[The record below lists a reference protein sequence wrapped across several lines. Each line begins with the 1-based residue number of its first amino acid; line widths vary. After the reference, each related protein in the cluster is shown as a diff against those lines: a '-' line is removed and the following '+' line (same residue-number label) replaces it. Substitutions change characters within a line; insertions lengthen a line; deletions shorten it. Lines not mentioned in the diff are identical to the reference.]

1 MLTESRRKQY
11 VEVLATHYVDG
22 EVRPR
27 SIHIPLVG
35 EFDIEE
41 VKRVGLTK
49 DHTTHEIAKQYTV
62 VVKGKETH
70 LFEDSGR
77 WFVLMKS

>member
-1 MLTESRRKQY
+1 MLRESRRKQY
-11 VEVLATHYVDG
+11 VEVLATHHIDG
-22 EVRPR
+22 EVRPQMIR
-27 SIHIPLVG
+27 IPLVG
-35 EFDIEE
+35 DFEVEE
-41 VKRVGLTK
+41 VKQVGRTK
-49 DHTTHEIAKQYTV
+49 DFTTQEVAIKYTV

>member
-77 WFVLMKS
+77 WFVLMKV